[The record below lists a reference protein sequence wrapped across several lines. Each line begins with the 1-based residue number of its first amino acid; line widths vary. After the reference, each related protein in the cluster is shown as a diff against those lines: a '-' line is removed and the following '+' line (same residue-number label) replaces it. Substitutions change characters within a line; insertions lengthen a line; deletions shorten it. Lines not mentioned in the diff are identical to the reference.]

1 MGLERAEEVN
11 ESTHI
16 IPVMRLTHSGDRPG
30 VQLSS
35 PETGKEKNGSWRC
48 TCSYSIFSIV
58 AAELESTCQ
67 VFK

>member
-35 PETGKEKNGSWRC
+35 PETGKE
-48 TCSYSIFSIV
+48 
-58 AAELESTCQ
+58 
-67 VFK
+67 